1 MLKLDGIQG
10 SEQEPEKCKGLREG
24 SFLSTRNHHN
34 LKEQTMK
41 LSKVKGAKG
50 RYLSRHLLSGRATQ
64 SVKTIQ

>member
-10 SEQEPEKCKGLREG
+10 SEQEPEKYKGLGEG

-34 LKEQTMK
+34 
-41 LSKVKGAKG
+41 SKRTNNEAVKGKRAKG
-50 RYLSRHLLSGRATQ
+50 RYLSRHLLSGSATQ